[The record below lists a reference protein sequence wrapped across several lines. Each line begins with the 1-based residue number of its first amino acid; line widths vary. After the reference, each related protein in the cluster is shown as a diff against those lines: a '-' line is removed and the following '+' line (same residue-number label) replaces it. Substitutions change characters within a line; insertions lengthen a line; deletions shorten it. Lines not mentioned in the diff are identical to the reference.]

1 MNLRR
6 VIFTLC
12 VMLSSLHAAKPA
24 DSFVYFGTYTHAKTE
39 SKGIYRSRLDGATG
53 QLSPAELVA
62 PASDPA
68 FLALHP
74 NGRFLYALDESADVK
89 RTPGQGLKAYA
100 LNPNSGALTFLNEIS
115 TGSSGACHLAIDAT
129 GQSLLVAN
137 YGGGSVSAV
146 TLRPDGRLGAL
157 ASLIQ
162 HQGKSVN
169 PNRQEGPH
177 PHGVYPSPDN
187 RFVFVPDLGL
197 DTVFC
202 YLLDAPSAK
211 LTRNTM
217 MVGASLKA
225 GSGPRHLTFHPTGK
239 FVYVINELLC
249 TMTAFAYDSTAGT
262 LTSIQ
267 TISTLPPGEA
277 IPKGTST
284 AEVQVHPNGR
294 FLYGSNRGADTL
306 VVYAI
311 DEKSGQLTYVE
322 SVSTLGQTPRHFA
335 LDPTGTWLLAENQNS
350 STVAVFRVDPKTG
363 RLTPTGPLVTVPAPV
378 SAVFVPAP

>member
-1 MNLRR
+1 MNLLR
-6 VIFTLC
+6 VIFSLC
-12 VMLSSLHAAKPA
+12 VMISSLHAAKPA

-100 LNPNSGALTFLNEIS
+100 LNPTSGALTFLNEIS

-217 MVGASLKA
+217 IVGASLKA
-225 GSGPRHLTFHPTGK
+225 GSGPRHLAFHPYQPFT
-239 FVYVINELLC
+239 YVINELFC
-249 TMTAFAYDSTAGT
+249 TIDAFRYDAAGS
-262 LTSIQ
+262 LKHLQ

-284 AEVQVHPNGR
+284 AEIQVHPNGR
-294 FLYGSNRGADTL
+294 FLYGSNRGANTL
-306 VVYAI
+306 VVYRI
-311 DEKSGQLTYVE
+311 EEKSGQLTYVE
-322 SVSTLGQTPRHFA
+322 SVPTLGQTPRHFA
-335 LDPTGTWLLAENQNS
+335 LDPSGTWLLAENQDAN
-350 STVAVFRVDPKTG
+350 TVTVFRVDSETG
-363 RLTPTGPLVTVPAPV
+363 HLTPTGQHLAVPSPV
-378 SAVFVPAP
+378 CAVFVPAP

>member
-1 MNLRR
+1 MNLLR
-6 VIFTLC
+6 VIFSLC
-12 VMLSSLHAAKPA
+12 FMISSLHAAKPA

-39 SKGIYRSRLDGATG
+39 SKGIYRSRLDGVTG

-89 RTPGQGLKAYA
+89 RNPGQGLKAYA
-100 LNPNSGALTFLNEIS
+100 LNPTSGALTFLNEIS

-137 YGGGSVSAV
+137 YGGGSVSAM
-146 TLRPDGRLGAL
+146 TLCPDGRLGAL

-197 DTVFC
+197 DAVFC
-202 YLLDAPSAK
+202 YLLEAPSAK

-217 MVGASLKA
+217 IAGTSLKA
-225 GSGPRHLTFHPTGK
+225 GSGPRHLAFHPHQPFT
-239 FVYVINELLC
+239 YVINELFC
-249 TMTAFAYDSTAGT
+249 TIDAFRFQASGS
-262 LTSIQ
+262 LKHLQ
-267 TISTLPPGEA
+267 TISTLPPGES
-277 IPKGTST
+277 IPKGTSAAAWAANGTTRGGT
-284 AEVQVHPNGR
+284 A
-294 FLYGSNRGADTL
+294 
-306 VVYAI
+306 
-311 DEKSGQLTYVE
+311 
-322 SVSTLGQTPRHFA
+322 LGQDHAGRCRIWKWQCAERAAANCHRP
-335 LDPTGTWLLAENQNS
+335 LLQKDGGGWS
-350 STVAVFRVDPKTG
+350 GVASQAHLVPQDCQRG
-363 RLTPTGPLVTVPAPV
+363 RRSQYHESRGRRR
-378 SAVFVPAP
+378 

>member
-1 MNLRR
+1 MNLLR
-6 VIFTLC
+6 VIFSLC
-12 VMLSSLHAAKPA
+12 VMISSLHAAKPA

-39 SKGIYRSRLDGATG
+39 SQGIYRSRLDGVTG

-100 LNPNSGALTFLNEIS
+100 LNPTSGALTFLNEIS

-129 GQSLLVAN
+129 GQSLLIAN

-197 DTVFC
+197 DAVFC
-202 YLLDAPSAK
+202 YLLDAPNGK
-211 LTRNTM
+211 LTRNT
-217 MVGASLKA
+217 VIAGTSIKA
-225 GSGPRHLTFHPTGK
+225 GSGPRHLVFHPKQPFT
-239 FVYVINELLC
+239 YVINELFC
-249 TMTAFAYDSTAGT
+249 TVDAFQYLDSGT
-262 LTSIQ
+262 LTHFQ
-267 TISTLPPGEA
+267 TISTLPPGE
-277 IPKGTST
+277 PLSKGTST
-284 AEVQVHPNGR
+284 AEIQVHPNGR
-294 FLYGSNRGADTL
+294 FLYGSNRGANTL
-306 VVYAI
+306 VVHRI
-311 DEKSGQLTYVE
+311 DEKTGQLTYLE
-322 SVSTLGQTPRHFA
+322 SVPTLGQTPRHFA
-335 LDPTGTWLLAENQNS
+335 LDPSGTWLLAENQDSN
-350 STVAVFRVDPKTG
+350 TVTVFGVDSETG
-363 RLTPTGPLVTVPAPV
+363 RLTPTGQRLAVPSPV
-378 SAVFVPAP
+378 CAVFVPAP

>member
-1 MNLRR
+1 
-6 VIFTLC
+6 
-12 VMLSSLHAAKPA
+12 MLSSLHAAKPA
-24 DSFVYFGTYTHAKTE
+24 DSFVYFGTYTNAKTE

-137 YGGGSVSAV
+137 YGGGSVSAL
-146 TLRPDGRLGAL
+146 TLRLDGRLGAL

-187 RFVFVPDLGL
+187 HFVFVPDLGL

-217 MVGASLKA
+217 IAGTSLKA
-225 GSGPRHLTFHPTGK
+225 GSGPRHLAFHPYQPFTS
-239 FVYVINELLC
+239 VINELFC
-249 TMTAFAYDSTAGT
+249 TIDAFRYDAAGS
-262 LTSIQ
+262 LTHFQ

-284 AEVQVHPNGR
+284 AEIQVHPNGR
-294 FLYGSNRGADTL
+294 FLYGSNRGANTL
-306 VVYAI
+306 VVYRI
-311 DEKSGQLTYVE
+311 EEKSGQLTYVE

-335 LDPTGTWLLAENQNS
+335 LDPSGTWLLAENQDDN
-350 STVAVFRVDPKTG
+350 TVTVFRVDSETG
-363 RLTPTGPLVTVPAPV
+363 HLTPTGQRLAVPSPV
-378 SAVFVPAP
+378 CAVFVPAP